1 MKAVQI
7 STLDGPGAVEF
18 VDLDE
23 PVAAVDEIVIDVKA
37 VGVSFV
43 DALMTRGK
51 YQVRPEL
58 PFVPGV
64 EVAGLVRSAPDG
76 ASVKAGDRCAAY
88 IPRGGICRGRGA
100 QPSVTFP
107 LPDEL
112 SFHQGAA
119 FAMNFQ
125 TVHFALVRRGRVKAG
140 EHVLVHGAAGGVGT
154 AAIQVAKGLGAT
166 VTAVVDSDA
175 NVGVAESAGG
185 ADAVV
190 VAGDGWAEA
199 VRAAAPGGVD
209 VTVDPVGG
217 DFFADSI
224 RLLRREGR
232 HLVIGFAAGGI
243 PEIAVNRLL
252 LKNIDVVGVYWGGF
266 IEQDESIAAESAAEL
281 TRLAREGFI
290 RPVVG
295 NVYPLA
301 DAAKALTAMEDRTA
315 TGKVVL
321 AVDVVD

>member
-1 MKAVQI
+1 VKAVQI
-7 STLDGPGAVEF
+7 STLEGPTAVTL
-18 VDLDE
+18 VDLTE
-23 PVAAVDEIVIDVKA
+23 PAATASDVIIDVKA

-43 DALMTRGK
+43 DALMTRGL

-64 EVAGLVRSAPDG
+64 EVAGIVRSAPAG

-88 IPRGGICRGRGA
+88 IPSGGYA
-100 QPSVTFP
+100 EVVSAKPDVTFP

-112 SFHQGAA
+112 SFQQGAA
-119 FAMNFQ
+119 YAMNYQ
-125 TVHFALVRRGRVKAG
+125 TVHFALVCRGRLKSG

-154 AAIQVAKGLGAT
+154 AAIQVAKGLGAR
-166 VTAVVDSDA
+166 VTAVVDKRS
-175 NVGVAESAGG
+175 NVSVAESAG
-185 ADAVV
+185 ADV
-190 VAGDGWAEA
+190 VAVAEEGWVEA
-199 VRAAAPGGVD
+199 VRAGGLGGVD
-209 VTVDPVGG
+209 ITVDPVGG

-252 LKNIDVVGVYWGGF
+252 LKNIELVGVYWGGF
-266 IEQDESIAAESAAEL
+266 IEQDVSIAAESAAEL
-281 TRLAREGFI
+281 ARLAREGYV

-295 NVYPLA
+295 NTYPLA
-301 DAAKALTAMEDRTA
+301 DAAQALTAIEERRA
-315 TGKVVL
+315 SGKVVL
-321 AVDVVD
+321 TVG

>member
-1 MKAVQI
+1 MRAIQI
-7 STLDGPGAVEF
+7 SSLEGPGAVEL
-18 VDLDE
+18 VDLAE
-23 PVAAVDEIVIDVKA
+23 PVPADGEIIIDVKA

-51 YQVRPEL
+51 YQVRPDL

-64 EVAGLVRSAPDG
+64 EVAGVVRSAPDG

-88 IPRGGICRGRGA
+88 VPRGGYA
-100 QPSVTFP
+100 EVVASTPAVTFR

-112 SFHQGAA
+112 SFQQGAA

-125 TVHFALVRRGRVKAG
+125 TVHFALVRRGRLKAG

-154 AAIQVAKGLGAT
+154 AAIQVAKGLGAV
-166 VTAVVDSDA
+166 VTAVVDSEV
-175 NVGVAESAGG
+175 NVAVAESAG

-190 VAGDGWAEA
+190 VANAGW
-199 VRAAAPGGVD
+199 VRTVREGAAGGVD

-217 DFFADSI
+217 EYFADSI
-224 RLLRREGR
+224 RLLRPEGR

-243 PEIAVNRLL
+243 PEVAVNRLL
-252 LKNIDVVGVYWGGF
+252 LKNIEVVGVYWGGF
-266 IEQDESIAAESAAEL
+266 VEHDNTIAADSAAEL
-281 TRLAREGFI
+281 TRLSREGFV

-295 NVYPLA
+295 GVYPLA
-301 DAAKALTAMEDRTA
+301 DAPKAMMALEDRTA
-315 TGKVVL
+315 RGKLVL
-321 AVDVVD
+321 EVGTIS

>member
-1 MKAVQI
+1 VKAVQI

-88 IPRGGICRGRGA
+88 IPRGGYA
-100 QPSVTFP
+100 EVVVAKPSVTFP

-175 NVGVAESAGG
+175 NVGVAESAG

-315 TGKVVL
+315 SGKVVL

>member
-1 MKAVQI
+1 MRAIQI
-7 STLDGPGAVEF
+7 SSLDGPDAVEL
-18 VDLDE
+18 VEIAE
-23 PVAAVDEIVIDVKA
+23 PVAADDEITIDVKA

-51 YQVRPEL
+51 YQVRPDL

-64 EVAGLVRSAPDG
+64 EVAGVVRSAPEG

-88 IPRGGICRGRGA
+88 VPRGGYA
-100 QPSVTFP
+100 EVVVAKPAVTFP

-112 SFHQGAA
+112 SFQQGAA

-125 TVHFALVRRGRVKAG
+125 TVHFALVRRGRLKAG

-166 VTAVVDSDA
+166 VTAVVDSAA
-175 NVGVAESAGG
+175 NITVAESAG

-190 VAGDGWAEA
+190 VAGEDWANA
-199 VRAAAPGGVD
+199 VRAGAAGGVD

-217 DFFADSI
+217 EYFADAI
-224 RLLRREGR
+224 RLLRPEGR

-252 LKNIDVVGVYWGGF
+252 LKNIEVVGVYWGGF
-266 IEQDESIAAESAAEL
+266 VEQDDTIAADSAAEL
-281 TRLAREGFI
+281 TRLAHEGFI

-295 NVYPLA
+295 GVYSLA
-301 DAAKALTAMEDRTA
+301 DAAKALIAMEDRTA
-315 TGKVVL
+315 SGKLVL
-321 AVDVVD
+321 EVGAVG

>member
-1 MKAVQI
+1 MRAIQI
-7 STLDGPGAVEF
+7 SSLDGPDAVEL
-18 VDLDE
+18 VKIAE
-23 PVAAVDEIVIDVKA
+23 PVAADDEITIDVKA

-51 YQVRPEL
+51 YQVRPDL

-64 EVAGLVRSAPDG
+64 EVAGVVRSAPEG

-88 IPRGGICRGRGA
+88 VPRGGYA
-100 QPSVTFP
+100 EVVVAKPAVTFP

-112 SFHQGAA
+112 SFQQGAA

-125 TVHFALVRRGRVKAG
+125 TVHFALVRRGRLKAG

-166 VTAVVDSDA
+166 VTAVVDSAA
-175 NVGVAESAGG
+175 NITVAESAG

-190 VAGDGWAEA
+190 VAGEDWANA
-199 VRAAAPGGVD
+199 VRAGAAGGVD

-217 DFFADSI
+217 EYFADAI
-224 RLLRREGR
+224 RLLRPEGR

-252 LKNIDVVGVYWGGF
+252 LKNIEVVGVYWGGF
-266 IEQDESIAAESAAEL
+266 VEQDDTIAADSAAEL
-281 TRLAREGFI
+281 TRLAHEGFI

-295 NVYPLA
+295 GVYSLA
-301 DAAKALTAMEDRTA
+301 DAAKALIAMEDRTA
-315 TGKVVL
+315 SGKLVL
-321 AVDVVD
+321 EVGAVG

>member
-1 MKAVQI
+1 MRAIRI
-7 STLDGPGAVEF
+7 SSLDGPAAVEL
-18 VDLDE
+18 VEVAE
-23 PVAAVDEIVIDVKA
+23 PEAAPGDIVIDVKA

-43 DALMTRGK
+43 DALMTRGR

-64 EVAGLVRSAPDG
+64 EVAGIVRSAPAG
-76 ASVKAGDRCAAY
+76 AAVQAGDRCAAY
-88 IPRGGICRGRGA
+88 VPRGGYA
-100 QPSVTFP
+100 EVVAAKPAVTFL

-112 SFHQGAA
+112 SFQQGAA

-125 TVHFALVRRGRVKAG
+125 TVHFALVRRGRLRAG

-166 VTAVVDSDA
+166 VTAVVDSA
-175 NVGVAESAGG
+175 GTVSVAETAG
-185 ADAVV
+185 ADHVV
-190 VAGDGWAEA
+190 VAGEGWADA
-199 VRAAAPGGVD
+199 VRTAAPQGID

-217 DFFADSI
+217 EYFADSI
-224 RLLRREGR
+224 RLLRPEGR

-252 LKNIDVVGVYWGGF
+252 LKNIEVVGVYWGGF
-266 IEQDESIAAESAAEL
+266 VERDDTVAAASAAEL
-281 TRLAREGFI
+281 SRLAREGFV

-295 NVYPLA
+295 GVYPLA
-301 DAAKALTAMEDRTA
+301 DAAKALQAIEDRA
-315 TGKVVL
+315 TSGKVVL
-321 AVDVVD
+321 DVPAIG

>member
-7 STLDGPGAVEF
+7 STLEGPGAVEL
-18 VDLDE
+18 VELDE
-23 PVAAVDEIVIDVKA
+23 PTATDTEVVIDVKA

-43 DALMTRGK
+43 DALMTRGL
-51 YQVRPEL
+51 YQVRPTL

-64 EVAGLVRSAPDG
+64 EVAGVVRSAPAG
-76 ASVKAGDRCAAY
+76 SSVKAGDRCAAY
-88 IPRGGICRGRGA
+88 IPIGGYA
-100 QPSVTFP
+100 EVVAAKPSVTFP

-112 SFHQGAA
+112 SFEQGAA
-119 FAMNFQ
+119 FAMNYQ
-125 TVHFALVRRGRVKAG
+125 TVHFALVRRGRLKRG

-154 AAIQVAKGLGAT
+154 AAIQVSKGLGAR
-166 VTAVVDSDA
+166 VTAVVDTRA
-175 NVGVAESAGG
+175 NVPVAESAG
-185 ADAVV
+185 ADLVV
-190 VAGDGWAEA
+190 VAEEGWAEA
-199 VRAAAPGGVD
+199 VRSSGAGGVD

-252 LKNIDVVGVYWGGF
+252 LKNIEVVGVYWGGF
-266 IEQDESIAAESAAEL
+266 IEQDESIAADSAAEL
-281 TRLAREGFI
+281 ARLAREGYV

-295 NVYPLA
+295 NSYPLA
-301 DAAKALTAMEDRTA
+301 EAAQALIAIEERKAS
-315 TGKVVL
+315 GKVVL
-321 AVDVVD
+321 TVE